1 MREYLKVGDWV
12 MGVNDGCP
20 EPVVGL
26 FHVDA
31 DFPQGQPVT
40 YVTLASEMRYI
51 IVQTKSGRSLK
62 GSTIKH
68 VIR

>member
-12 MGVNDGCP
+12 MGVNDGFP

-26 FHVDA
+26 LHVDA
-31 DFPQGQPVT
+31 DYPQGQPVT

-51 IVQTKSGRSLK
+51 IVETKSGRKLN

-68 VIR
+68 VMR